1 MYSIV
6 YRLDNINT
14 AAGALWQ
21 VGKDFSVWT
30 FNGEMGAGKT
40 TLISTIC
47 QHLGVEDAVSSP
59 TYALINEY
67 KCTLEG
73 IRKTIY
79 HADWYRLKDATD
91 ARNAGIDET
100 LYQPNTYSF
109 IEWSSIAPEL
119 LSKPYLK
126 IDIDLVNENE
136 RMLSCSISNSAPK

>member
-1 MYSIV
+1 MHSIV

-14 AAGALWQ
+14 AAVALWQ
-21 VGKDFSVWT
+21 MGKDFSVWT

-47 QHLGVEDAVSSP
+47 QYLGVEDAISSP

-67 KCTLEG
+67 KFTLEG
-73 IRKTIY
+73 NPKTIY
-79 HADWYRLKDATD
+79 HADWYRLKDAID

-100 LYQPNTYSF
+100 LYQHHTYSF
-109 IEWSSIAPEL
+109 VEWSSVAPEL

-126 IDIDLVNENE
+126 IDIELVNENE
-136 RMLSCSISNSAPK
+136 RVLSCSIAN